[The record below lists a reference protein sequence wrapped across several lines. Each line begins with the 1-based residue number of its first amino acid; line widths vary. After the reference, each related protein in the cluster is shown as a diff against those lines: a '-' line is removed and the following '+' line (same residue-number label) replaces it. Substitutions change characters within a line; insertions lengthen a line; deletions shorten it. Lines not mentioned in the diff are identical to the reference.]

1 MVCHGV
7 NVAQHARFPTD
18 HANDLNDP
26 RMQPEPFRFKS
37 RESPLLNHSKKPRTT
52 SEALTA
58 FPGDLVVPG
67 LTAGH
72 GDVPTL
78 THDISQRSAVL
89 EYASRQAGLWVV
101 FLGGTGTGKST
112 LYNALCEKELS
123 RTGVERPNTRG
134 PVVHAHEESQI
145 ESGFPFPFMIPIRRP
160 EPGPGASPESG
171 EPGRLVILDHRRRER
186 AHLVVVDTP
195 DLDSLNP
202 ENRRMAEAL
211 ALLAD
216 AVVFVASQ
224 EKYAD
229 EAPSLFLQQV
239 LSEDKPV
246 YVLLNKADPAF
257 GPEDAMEALKAQGIP
272 LHPDRFWLVPRTVS
286 NPSVIAG
293 GDGFRAFQ
301 ERLLSDFSPGTL
313 LERRETGL
321 KVHARILN
329 AHLERLVDIL
339 GQEDKA
345 CEAWLK
351 RLEDLFRE
359 TSDDLF
365 RAEGEHFTS
374 GNHARVQ
381 REIRRLFSRYDL
393 LARPRRAVQ
402 QVLLMPL
409 RLLGFNP
416 GDRSVAGEKE
426 GQETRVPENIA
437 PMVGAVDRLNRRVLE
452 MLSPADPA
460 APLFAALREPGA
472 ALSRDEVET
481 RVTAEQERL
490 ETWLRET
497 FERMSRGLPR
507 IKKWSIYSTSVVW
520 GVLVIALEATLGGG
534 FTVIDALLGS
544 ALAPFL
550 TKGSAELFAFREIR
564 SIVRE
569 MADMYRRG
577 LVSILEEQRDRY
589 ASALARLRAS
599 TADLERIQS
608 LRNEA
613 VRWMKTPPLPQAAPG
628 KHPDPAS
635 LTRSH
640 TP

>member
-1 MVCHGV
+1 MLKHF
-7 NVAQHARFPTD
+7 Q
-18 HANDLNDP
+18 
-26 RMQPEPFRFKS
+26 
-37 RESPLLNHSKKPRTT
+37 KPRTT
-52 SEALTA
+52 SEVLTA
-58 FPGDLVVPG
+58 FPDDLVVPG
-67 LTAGH
+67 LTTAH
-72 GDVPTL
+72 VSVPTL
-78 THDISQRSAVL
+78 ARDISQRSAVL
-89 EYASRQAGLWVV
+89 QYTSRQSGLWVV

-134 PVVHAHEESQI
+134 PVVHAHEESPI
-145 ESGFPFPFMIPIRRP
+145 EPGFPFSFMVPIRRP

-171 EPGRLVILDHRRRER
+171 EPGRLLILDHRRRDR

-195 DLDSLNP
+195 DLDSLDP

-229 EAPSLFLQQV
+229 EAPSLFLQQI
-239 LSEDKPV
+239 LSEDTPA

-257 GPEDAMEALKAQGIP
+257 GPEDAMGTLKARGIP
-272 LHPDRFWLVPRTVS
+272 LRPDRFWLVPRTVS
-286 NPSVIAG
+286 NPTAIAER
-293 GDGFRAFQ
+293 DGFRAFQ
-301 ERLLSDFSPGTL
+301 ERLLSDLSPGTL
-313 LERRETGL
+313 LAHRETGI
-321 KVHARILN
+321 KVHARIMN

-359 TSDDLF
+359 TADDLF

-374 GNHARVQ
+374 GNRARVQ

-409 RLLGFNP
+409 RLLGFHLGEDSP
-416 GDRSVAGEKE
+416 DGEK
-426 GQETRVPENIA
+426 QRLATRAPENIA
-437 PMVGAVDRLNRRVLE
+437 PIAGAVDRLNRRVLE
-452 MLSPADPA
+452 ELSPADPA

-507 IKKWSIYSTSVVW
+507 IKKWSIYSTSVIW

-550 TKGSAELFAFREIR
+550 TKGSAELFAYREIR
-564 SIVRE
+564 SIVRD
-569 MADMYRRG
+569 MADRYRRW

-589 ASALARLRAS
+589 ASALARLRAT
-599 TADLERIQS
+599 TADLERIQG
-608 LRNEA
+608 LRTET
-613 VRWMKTPPLPQAAPG
+613 VRWMKAPPLPQADPG

-635 LTRSH
+635 LTRSP